1 MASLTEI
8 LDVRRNSGLGIPDRV
23 EAVTSSAPGATEHLY
38 TNNVLDSLGTSYPW
52 ITQEIERTE
61 ADMPSLKMFFRK
73 LDPSGK
79 ELVDDPKTEGG
90 KEKKDRKSAYDKF
103 IELYPRKKKDW
114 KEAIL
119 KDPKLGQR
127 AWDTLESEWRRG
139 LDDKFQK
146 EVEKARYD
154 AVNDGSVSGFLTR
167 TLFPRTTERLANT
180 GEFQGIGGKDMLMD
194 VGENLA
200 MSIPGTGFVKGARI
214 GIGAI
219 PKYGSR
225 IISSA
230 GKAAETLR
238 NARLGAIPWA
248 GKAVANTAGNT
259 VVPLVTELVDDRIYE
274 PGEGMDDR
282 AEFSAGDVAVGGAV
296 NQAVHLGLVRAV
308 APYIDRYSG
317 ELKAFGARKMRDF
330 FNTLGR
336 SEAAIGDD
344 FARGVRDVM
353 KEPVVRVFPEGERI
367 TANELNSI
375 TQGVNIIPEGV
386 TFEEFLDKAAKERVI
401 NMIDDGTLTM
411 RDAKTIAKNIGKNQ
425 NKKVDVLNAWKNHYK
440 DLAAEAAANGDNA
453 NATAN
458 IRKAIDL
465 DMLVNS
471 GKTIEGAKPSQII
484 RGTATTGDVSNR
496 NALLPEEVRE
506 IFQNNPELYNYTYW
520 HGQGS
525 GSAGKLDKVQ
535 NAVHQAWPSLV
546 INKLGKSQYA
556 PEVVRVFNDDIEEN
570 RNTSAFEGKKNQ
582 VSKVLEAG
590 TRKGTLTAEDQK
602 YLADIAKNPDI
613 LLTGHKTEPDKFKL
627 WLLMGGNDLLR
638 GTSAHR
644 PLWEVE

>member
-8 LDVRRNSGLGIPDRV
+8 LDARRNDGLGVPDRV
-23 EAVTSSAPGATEHLY
+23 QVVTGTAPGATEHIY
-38 TNNVLDSLGTSYPW
+38 TNNVLDSLGTEYPW
-52 ITQEIERTE
+52 ITKEIERTDP
-61 ADMPSLKMFFRK
+61 DMPSLKMFFKK

-79 ELVDDPKTEGG
+79 ELVDDPETEGG
-90 KEKKDRKSAYDKF
+90 KEKKNRKSAYDKF
-103 IELYPRKKKDW
+103 IELYPRKKKVW
-114 KEAIL
+114 KETIL

-127 AWDTLESEWRRG
+127 AWDTLEAEWRRG

-146 EVEKARYD
+146 ELEKARYD
-154 AVNDGSVSGFLTR
+154 AVNDGTVAGFLTR

-180 GEFQGIGGKDMLMD
+180 GEFKGLGGKDFLMD

-214 GIGAI
+214 GVGAI

-225 IISSA
+225 IINSA

-238 NARLGAIPWA
+238 NAKLGAIPWA
-248 GKAVANTAGNT
+248 GKAIANTTGNT
-259 VVPLVTELVDDRIYE
+259 VVPLATEIADDYIYD

-282 AEFSAGDVAVGGAV
+282 ADFSVGDVAVGGAV
-296 NQAVHLGLVRAV
+296 NQAVQRGLVRAV

-336 SEAAIGDD
+336 SESAIGDD
-344 FARGVRDVM
+344 FVRNVRDVM
-353 KEPVVRVFPEGERI
+353 KEPVVRMFPEGKRI
-367 TANELNSI
+367 TSNELNSI
-375 TQGVNIIPEGV
+375 LSGVNIIPEGV
-386 TFEEFLDKAAKERVI
+386 SFEEFLDKAAKERVI

-411 RDAKTIAKNIGKNQ
+411 RDAKIIAKNIGNNQ
-425 NKKVDVLNAWKNHYK
+425 NKKIDFLNDWKTDFKNR
-440 DLAAEAAANGDNA
+440 AAKAAAKGDNA
-453 NATAN
+453 GAIVNT
-458 IRKAIDL
+458 RKAIDL
-465 DMLVNS
+465 DMLIKS
-471 GKTIEGAKPSQII
+471 GKTLEGARPSQII
-484 RGTATTGDVSNR
+484 RGTATTGDVSNK
-496 NALLPEEVRE
+496 NVMHPEEVRQ
-506 IFQNNPELYNYTYW
+506 IFQDNPELYNYAYW
-520 HGQGS
+520 RGQGS

-556 PEVVRVFNDDIEEN
+556 PEVVRVFKDDIEEN
-570 RNTSAFEGKKNQ
+570 RNTAAFEGKKNQ

-590 TRKGTLTAEDQK
+590 TRNGTLTAEDQK
-602 YLADIAKNPDI
+602 FLADVAKNPDI
-613 LLTGHKTEPDKFKL
+613 LVTGHKTEPDKFKL

>member
-1 MASLTEI
+1 MATVNEV
-8 LDVRRNSGLGIPDRV
+8 LDAWRAEGYGIPDRV
-23 EAVTSSAPGATEHLY
+23 TDVTNTAPGLTEALY
-38 TNNVLDSLGTSYPW
+38 TNAVLDSLGETYPRLTKN
-52 ITQEIERTE
+52 ITRTDAE
-61 ADMPSLKMFFRK
+61 LPSLKMFFRK

-114 KEAIL
+114 KKTIL
-119 KDPKLGQR
+119 KDPNLGQR

-146 EVEKARYD
+146 ELEKARYD
-154 AVNDGSVSGFLTR
+154 AVNDGTVAGFLTS
-167 TLFPRTTERLANT
+167 TVFPRTTERLANT
-180 GEFQGIGGKDMLMD
+180 GDWSAKDMLAD

-200 MSIPGTGFVKGARI
+200 MAVPGSGFVKGARVAL
-214 GIGAI
+214 GAL
-219 PKYGSR
+219 PYGSR
-225 IISSA
+225 IIRAA

-248 GKAVANTAGNT
+248 GTALVNTASNT
-259 VVPLVTELVDDRIYE
+259 VVPFATEVVDDYIYD

-282 AEFSAGDVAVGGAV
+282 ANFSVGDVAVGGAV
-296 NQAVHLGLVRAV
+296 NQAVQRGLVRAV

-317 ELKAFGARKMRDF
+317 ELKAFGARRMRDF

-336 SEAAIGDD
+336 PEAAIGDD
-344 FARGVRDVM
+344 FARGVRESLKD
-353 KEPVVRVFPEGERI
+353 PVVRVFPDDRI
-367 TANELNSI
+367 TANELNSLK
-375 TQGVNIIPEGV
+375 QGSNIIPEGV
-386 TFEEFLDKAAKERVI
+386 SLEDFLANARKERVLD
-401 NMIDDGTLTM
+401 MIDDGTLTM
-411 RDAKTIAKNIGKNQ
+411 RDAKTIANKIGKNQ
-425 NKKVDVLNAWKNHYK
+425 AKKQKHLAKMEKQYNDDAM
-440 DLAAEAAANGDNA
+440 LAAYVGETEDAVAL
-453 NATAN
+453 
-458 IRKAIDL
+458 KAKAMDL
-465 DMLVNS
+465 NRLLNS
-471 GKTIEGAKPSQII
+471 GKTIEGAKPSDII
-484 RGTATTGDVSNR
+484 RGTAYTGDVANSKMMT
-496 NALLPEEVRE
+496 PEETRE
-506 IFQNNPELYNYTYW
+506 ILQLNPELYNYAYW
-520 HGQGS
+520 HGQGT
-525 GSAGKLDKVQ
+525 GSAGKWDKLQ

-556 PEVVRVFNDDIEEN
+556 PEVVRAFKDDIEEN
-570 RNTSAFEGKKNQ
+570 RNTSAFEGKKSQ

-627 WLLMGGNDLLR
+627 WLLTGGNDKLR

>member
-38 TNNVLDSLGTSYPW
+38 TNNVLDSLGESYPW

-61 ADMPSLKMFFRK
+61 ADMPSLKMFFKK

-103 IELYPRKKKDW
+103 VELYPRKKKAW
-114 KEAIL
+114 KEIIL
-119 KDPKLGQR
+119 KDPNLGQR

-139 LDDKFQK
+139 LDDKFQQ
-146 EVEKARYD
+146 ELEKARYD
-154 AVNDGSVSGFLTR
+154 AVNDGTVAGFITR
-167 TLFPRTTERLANT
+167 ALFPRTTERLANT
-180 GEFQGIGGKDMLMD
+180 GEFKGITGKDFLMD

-214 GIGAI
+214 GVGAI

-259 VVPLVTELVDDRIYE
+259 VVPLVSEAVDDYIYE

-296 NQAVHLGLVRAV
+296 NQAVQRGLVRAV

-336 SEAAIGDD
+336 SESAIGDD
-344 FARGVRDVM
+344 FVSGVRNSLKD
-353 KEPVVRVFPEGERI
+353 PVVRIFPEGERV
-367 TANELNSI
+367 TSNELNSI
-375 TQGVNIIPEGV
+375 LRGVNNMPEGA
-386 TFEEFLDKAAKERVI
+386 TFEDFLDNAAKERVI

-411 RDAKTIAKNIGKNQ
+411 RDAKDIAKNIGKNQ
-425 NKKVDVLNAWKNHYK
+425 DRKEYVLNAWKDYYMAIAK
-440 DLAAEAAANGDNA
+440 EAAEFGDNEV
-453 NATAN
+453 ATAN
-458 IRKAIDL
+458 LKKAMDM
-465 DMLVNS
+465 DMLANS
-471 GKTIEGAKPSQII
+471 GKTLEGAKPSQII
-484 RGTATTGDVSNR
+484 RGIGSTGDASNK
-496 NALLPEEVRE
+496 NAMLPEEVRE
-506 IFQNNPELYNYTYW
+506 IFQKNPELYNYAYW

-525 GSAGKLDKVQ
+525 GSAGKWDKVQ
-535 NAVHQAWPSLV
+535 NAVHQAWPSLL

-556 PEVVRVFNDDIEEN
+556 PEVVRAFKDDIEEN

-590 TRKGTLTAEDQK
+590 TRNGTLTAEDQK

-613 LLTGHKTEPDKFKL
+613 LVTGHKTEPDKFKL